1 MWEMWRKKKHKL
13 NLKYGFPS
21 LYIDG
26 FSSSKLLKNGFPSS
40 KLLKYGFPSSKLLKL
55 QELSLVKSEKKLSYL
70 DFVEPLF
77 YALVIVQKTWL
88 RIVQLLLPIY

>member
-26 FSSSKLLKNGFPSS
+26 FSGSKLLKN
-40 KLLKYGFPSSKLLKL
+40 GFPSSKLLKL
-55 QELSLVKSEKKLSYL
+55 QELSLVNSKKKLSYVE
-70 DFVEPLF
+70 FVEPLF
-77 YALVIVQKTWL
+77 YSLVIVQKTWL

>member
-1 MWEMWRKKKHKL
+1 MRDVKKKKHKL

-26 FSSSKLLKNGFPSS
+26 FSSSKLLK
-40 KLLKYGFPSSKLLKL
+40 L
-55 QELSLVKSEKKLSYL
+55 QELSLVNSEKKLSYVE
-70 DFVEPLF
+70 FVEPLF